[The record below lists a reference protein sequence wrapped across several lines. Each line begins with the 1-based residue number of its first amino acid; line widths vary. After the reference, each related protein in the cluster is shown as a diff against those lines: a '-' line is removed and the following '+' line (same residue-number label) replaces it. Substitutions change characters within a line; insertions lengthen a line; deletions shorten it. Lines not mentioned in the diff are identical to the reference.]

1 MHVDPAL
8 MLESMPSKDGGFTAM
23 SNLLARREWPTAVV
37 CFNDVVA
44 IGAMLAMGRKG
55 VVAGR
60 DMAITGFDDTAE
72 ARQVSPPL
80 TTIAVDAGDLG
91 ERAAQM
97 LLRQIASGSRAQET
111 YIGEARLVV
120 RESCCPP
127 PRERKIS

>member
-1 MHVDPAL
+1 
-8 MLESMPSKDGGFTAM
+8 
-23 SNLLARREWPTAVV
+23 
-37 CFNDVVA
+37 
-44 IGAMLAMGRKG
+44 
-55 VVAGR
+55 
-60 DMAITGFDDTAE
+60 MAITGFDDTAE